1 VVHQSVKSEIM
12 VNIDR
17 FSNRLEFALTLAT
30 PENLP
35 QSFVSHAVAAAA
47 FRTVQQ
53 NAVLIEFAHP
63 NKITHADLDQAA
75 PISVKKTLVAKK
87 TT

>member
-1 VVHQSVKSEIM
+1 LAASE
-12 VNIDR
+12 N
-17 FSNRLEFALTLAT
+17 FA
-30 PENLP
+30 
-35 QSFVSHAVAAAA
+35 QSFVSHAVSAPA

-53 NAVLIEFAHP
+53 NAALIEFAHP
-63 NKITHADLDQAA
+63 NKIAHADLDRAA

>member
-1 VVHQSVKSEIM
+1 
-12 VNIDR
+12 
-17 FSNRLEFALTLAT
+17 LAT

-53 NAVLIEFAHP
+53 NAALIEFAHP
-63 NKITHADLDQAA
+63 NKITRADLDQAA
-75 PISVKKTLVAKK
+75 PISVKRTLVAKK
-87 TT
+87 RT